1 MGVTR
6 KDHWEHVYQTK
17 GPTEVSWYQPVPA
30 KSMALIR
37 KADVPLEAPIID
49 VGGGTSTLV
58 DLLLNS
64 DYSDVTVLDIS
75 SAALDES
82 HKRVGDKASRVH
94 WIEGDILEFEPL
106 RRYYVWHD
114 RAVFHFQVDVSGID
128 KYLDIMRTAL
138 VPKGYFALA
147 TFGPEGPDR
156 CSNLPVQRYSVEE
169 LTYMLESGFELLSV
183 EIEEH
188 KTPSGAL
195 QQFLYTLWQAKD
207 SW

>member
-1 MGVTR
+1 MSVSR
-6 KDHWEHVYQTK
+6 KEHWEHVYHTK

-30 KSMALIR
+30 KSMSLIR
-37 KADVPLEAPIID
+37 KAEVPLEAPIID

-82 HKRVGDKASRVH
+82 HKRVGDRASQVH
-94 WIEGDILEFEPL
+94 WIESDILEFEPL

-114 RAVFHFQVDVSGID
+114 RAVFHFQVDASGIET
-128 KYLDIMRTAL
+128 YLDILRTAL
-138 VPKGYFALA
+138 VPRGYFALA

-169 LTYMLESGFELLSV
+169 LTYLLESSFELLLA
-183 EIEEH
+183 ETEEH
-188 KTPSGAL
+188 KTPAGAL
-195 QQFLYTLWQAKD
+195 QQFLYTLWRAKE

>member
-1 MGVTR
+1 MGVSR
-6 KDHWEHVYQTK
+6 KEHWEHVYQTK

-30 KSMALIR
+30 KSMSLIR
-37 KADVPLEAPIID
+37 KTEVPLEAPIID

-64 DYSDVTVLDIS
+64 DYSDVTVLDIA

-82 HKRVGDKASRVH
+82 HKRVGDRASQVH
-94 WIEGDILEFEPL
+94 WIESDILEFEPL

-114 RAVFHFQVDVSGID
+114 RAVFHFQVDVSGIE
-128 KYLDIMRTAL
+128 KYLDILRTAL
-138 VPKGYFALA
+138 VPRGYFALS

-169 LTYMLESGFELLSV
+169 LNYMLESSFELMST

-195 QQFLYTLWQAKD
+195 QQFLYTLWRAKE